1 MRDSCK
7 NDTQS
12 DRVHEETHNGLHSDE
27 QSSPVAIVGGAVPI
41 TYKAS
46 LSNFRGRAYSID
58 LKASGTNGSPS
69 CDANN
74 QKNSILT

>member
-41 TYKAS
+41 TYTAS
-46 LSNFRGRAYSID
+46 LSSFRGRAYSID
-58 LKASGTNGSPS
+58 QGKWHQWEPFLRR
-69 CDANN
+69 
-74 QKNSILT
+74 QQ